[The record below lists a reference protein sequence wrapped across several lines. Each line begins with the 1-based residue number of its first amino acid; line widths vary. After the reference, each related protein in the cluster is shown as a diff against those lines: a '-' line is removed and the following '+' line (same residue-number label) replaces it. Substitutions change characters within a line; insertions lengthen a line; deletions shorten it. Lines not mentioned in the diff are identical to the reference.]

1 MPTLRRSRIHLL
13 FAALGLSFLAMGMAA
28 ILTNSGTSDE
38 LGAHLPS
45 GILAWKSGSFSG
57 GVANPPLGQLL
68 VAALPVLTGAADH
81 PLEDRP
87 AMWAL
92 ARAPVLALG
101 LLTIALIA
109 LFAARVC
116 GTTCAIAAAA
126 AAVFCP
132 NLLAH
137 SSLATLDLPTAA
149 LGALACFLA
158 WNYARSPSVRRAI
171 AFAIVIG
178 AAVQI
183 KFTALHLLPALA
195 LGMILFPGTA
205 KQRIRRTVLLAT
217 AGILGIVLV
226 NMVLAFAFPM
236 RESSSFLSLE
246 GLREKWSKGRSGHFS
261 YLFGNWSAV
270 GFPNYFLVALLVKL
284 PLATLVC
291 FFAGVVRLI
300 HDRSLFERR
309 AFFAFVVLPGLWIFL
324 AMTFVHRVHIGVRH
338 VLPAFPA
345 ILAIAGL
352 GWSGLYT
359 KGGIPR
365 IAAIVLGI
373 WLVVSTSSV
382 LPDPLA
388 YFNEIAGGPHGGER
402 FLIDS
407 NLDWGQDERRLRRR
421 IDSSARGEMSH
432 DVHDRTVLVNPPRP
446 VEGTVA
452 INVNA
457 VHGLLSRRD
466 KLAWAAVLP
475 ASERV
480 GHTWRIVQA
489 SDSSMRRVAER
500 GPREALA
507 AAQWFTARGK
517 PDEAR
522 QLLTLHDLSRHPKLS
537 TMWREQMAEAELALG
552 NPFAALRFLGPE
564 TDFDLTIETIF
575 RASEQKGT
583 PWDQRPARERNRIFG
598 ALVARG
604 KTQEAEALALRVLA
618 GSPRDPDALRGLLL
632 SQLALRADAM
642 PAGGPVLTP
651 GDVPPGPPFDLFTAS
666 PSSLKSA
673 DRLVRIAFLMEALAE
688 RRALEEAGE
697 LLADDPANSAA
708 MDLYGELVVRRKLG
722 ATEYVWPDVDWSNVK
737 HAAK

>member
-1 MPTLRRSRIHLL
+1 MPTFRRSRIHVL
-13 FAALGLSFLAMGMAA
+13 FAALGLSFLAMGIAA

-38 LGAHLPS
+38 VGAHLPS

-68 VAALPVLTGAADH
+68 VASLPVLAGVADH

-87 AMWAL
+87 VMWAL
-92 ARAPVLALG
+92 ARAPVLVLG

-116 GTTCAIAAAA
+116 STTCAIAAAA

-137 SSLATLDLPTAA
+137 SSLATLDLPAAA
-149 LGALACFLA
+149 LGALASFLA
-158 WNYARSPSVRRAI
+158 WNFARAPSLRRAI
-171 AFAIVIG
+171 NFAIAIG

-183 KFTALHLLPALA
+183 KFTALHLLPALT
-195 LGMILFPGTA
+195 LGMLLFPGNA
-205 KQRIRRTVLLAT
+205 KQRIQRALLLVT
-217 AGILGIVLV
+217 AGILGIGLGYV
-226 NMVLAFAFPM
+226 VLAFAFPM
-236 RESSSFLSLE
+236 HDSSNLLSLE
-246 GLREKWSKGRSGHFS
+246 SLQEKWLKGRRGHFS
-261 YLFGNWSAV
+261 YLLGNWSAV
-270 GFPNYFLVALLVKL
+270 GSPHYFLVALLVKL
-284 PLATLVC
+284 PLATLLS
-291 FFAGVVRLI
+291 FFAGIVRLVR
-300 HDRSLFERR
+300 DRSLLERR
-309 AFFAFVVLPGLWIFL
+309 AFFAFVVLPGLWILL

-345 ILAIAGL
+345 ILAIAGI

-365 IAAIVLGI
+365 MTAILLGI
-373 WLVVSTSSV
+373 WVVVSTFSV

-421 IDSSARGEMSH
+421 IR
-432 DVHDRTVLVNPPRP
+432 DRAVSVNPPRP
-446 VEGTVA
+446 VEGSVA

-457 VHGLLSRRD
+457 IHGLLSRRD

-475 ASERV
+475 PSERV

-489 SDSSMRRVAER
+489 GDSSIRRVAER

-507 AAQWFTARGK
+507 AAQWLTARGK
-517 PDEAR
+517 ADEAR
-522 QLLTLHDLSRHPKLS
+522 RLLVLHDLSRHPRLS

-552 NPFAALRFLGPE
+552 NPTAALRFLGPE
-564 TDFDLTIETIF
+564 TDFDLTIETMF
-575 RASEQKGT
+575 RGSEKNGT
-583 PWDQRPARERNRIFG
+583 PWNQRPARERNRVFR

-604 KTQEAEALALRVLA
+604 KAQEAEALALRVLA
-618 GSPRDPDALRGLLL
+618 GSPQDADALRGLLL
-632 SQLALRADAM
+632 SRLALRADAM
-642 PAGGPVLTP
+642 PARGPVLAP
-651 GDVPPGPPFDLFTAS
+651 GDVPPGPPFDLFTSS
-666 PSSLKSA
+666 PSTLNSA
-673 DRLVRIAFLMEALAE
+673 DRLVRIAFLMEAQAE

-697 LLADDPANSAA
+697 LLADDPANASA
-708 MDLYGELVVRRKLG
+708 MDLYGELAVRRKLG
-722 ATEYVWPDVDWSNVK
+722 AAEYVWPDVDWSNVK
-737 HAAK
+737 RAR